1 MRIILYTGKGGV
13 GKTTISAATAIAC
26 SNRGYKTLVL
36 SADAAHSLS
45 DSFDMPP
52 FDELTQISENLFAQ
66 EVKVY
71 REIERHWAEIQKFIV
86 KFLVSQG
93 YEEFMAAEL
102 AILPGLDEFFS
113 LLTVKQYADKGE
125 FDVIIIDCA
134 PTGST
139 LKLLGFVDIFRWY
152 MERVFKLQR
161 RVVRFVK
168 PVAERVVK
176 APLPEDEV
184 FFAVERI
191 YHQLTS
197 LAELL
202 TNPEISSVRVV
213 VVPERMV
220 IKESQRAYTALSLFG
235 YPVDMVIVNRIFPDE
250 ALSDYFKDV
259 ALQQSRE
266 MAEVESVFLE
276 LLTKKVRQFASERV
290 GAARLS
296 ELAKELF
303 EDEDPAG
310 VYRSTKPV
318 EIEMQ
323 NGECLISF
331 ALPIVKKEDV
341 SLWAKDSELIIS
353 VGDQKRNF
361 LLPDSLSGYE
371 VVRAKMEDNK
381 FKIKLEPK

>member
-13 GKTTISAATAIAC
+13 GKTTISAATAVAC
-26 SNRGYKTLVL
+26 SKRGYKTLVL

-66 EVKVY
+66 EIKVY
-71 REIERHWAEIQKFIV
+71 REIERHWSDIQKFIV
-86 KFLVSQG
+86 RFLVSQG
-93 YEEFMAAEL
+93 YEEIMAQEL

-113 LLTVKQYADKGE
+113 LLAVKQYADKGE

-139 LKLLGFVDIFRWY
+139 LKLLGFVDIFKWY

-161 RVVRFVK
+161 RVVRLVK

-184 FFAVERI
+184 FSALERI

-202 TNPEISSVRVV
+202 TNPQLASVRLV

-235 YPVDMVIVNRIFPDE
+235 YPIDMVIANRIFPDE
-250 ALSDYFKDV
+250 ALSDYFKEV
-259 ALQQSRE
+259 ALQQNRE
-266 MAEVESVFLE
+266 MAELKSVFLDIPI
-276 LLTKKVRQFASERV
+276 KKVRQFSSERV
-290 GAARLS
+290 GALKLG

-303 EDEDPAG
+303 GEEDPSS
-310 VYRSTKPV
+310 VYYSSKPV
-318 EIEMQ
+318 EIEMKD
-323 NGECLISF
+323 GECFVSF
-331 ALPIVKKEDV
+331 ALPTVKKEDV
-341 SLWAKDSELIIS
+341 SLWAKDGELIIA
-353 VGDQKRNF
+353 VGDHKRNF

-371 VVRAKMEDNK
+371 VVRAKLEDNK
-381 FKIKLEPK
+381 FKIKLEPR